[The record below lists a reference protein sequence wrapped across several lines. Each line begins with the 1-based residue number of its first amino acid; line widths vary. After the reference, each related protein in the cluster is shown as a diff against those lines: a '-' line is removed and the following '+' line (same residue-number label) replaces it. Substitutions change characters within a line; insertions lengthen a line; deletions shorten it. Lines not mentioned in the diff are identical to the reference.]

1 LQIVQASA
9 VRPACAAT
17 PADKTA
23 RQAGLLMKF
32 TYVYILES
40 ITTSEH
46 FYIGSCNELDSRL
59 TQHNKGEVFHT
70 SKFRPWKIK
79 VAVAFENSEKAKMF
93 ERYLKTGSGRE
104 FTKRHF

>member
-1 LQIVQASA
+1 MHHLQLFFADHTGFRL
-9 VRPACAAT
+9 RPAST
-17 PADKTA
+17 GLRRDKTA

-79 VAVAFENSEKAKMF
+79 VAVAFENSEKAKS
-93 ERYLKTGSGRE
+93 LKGI
-104 FTKRHF
+104 